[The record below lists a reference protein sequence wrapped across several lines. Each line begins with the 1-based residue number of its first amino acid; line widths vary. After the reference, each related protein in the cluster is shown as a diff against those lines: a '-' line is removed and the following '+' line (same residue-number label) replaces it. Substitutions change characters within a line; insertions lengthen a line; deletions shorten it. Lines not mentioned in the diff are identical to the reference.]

1 MAVSKKKVAK
11 KKVAKKKVT
20 KKVAPVKKKVT
31 KKKVAKKKVVK
42 KKVVAK
48 KKVAKKKVAKKK
60 IVVKKKRKTNYL
72 NNADLLA
79 ETIKSKELDKMTDK
93 LAKMLV
99 TLVARY
105 GRKSN
110 FSGYTYNDDMQGYA
124 SMSLVKTWRA
134 FKPEK
139 STNAFAFFTQC
150 VKNSFIQFLK
160 QERRQRDI
168 RDAKLVSLGMSP
180 SFTYTAAYEEKQKE
194 EQEKDVAIAREVEH
208 DRNFAHDEQ
217 DFHENERQRKALEK
231 EGKAGEKDS
240 DVLEF

>member
-1 MAVSKKKVAK
+1 MAVRKKKVAK
-11 KKVAKKKVT
+11 KKVST
-20 KKVAPVKKKVT
+20 KKAPSKKKVT
-31 KKKVAKKKVVK
+31 KKKVAKKVVKKKVAK

-48 KKVAKKKVAKKK
+48 KKAATKKKVAKKK

-105 GRKSN
+105 GRKHN
-110 FSGYTYNDDMQGYA
+110 FASYTYNDDMQGYA
-124 SMSLVKTWRA
+124 SMMLVRTFRS

-150 VKNSFIQFLK
+150 VKNSFIQFLN

-168 RDAKLVSLGMSP
+168 RDEVLVSKGLTP
-180 SFTYTAAYEEKQKE
+180 SFTFTAAYEEQQKN
-194 EQEKDVAIAREVEH
+194 RT
-208 DRNFAHDEQ
+208 FAPDEQ
-217 DFHENERQRKALEK
+217 DFEANEKQRKDLEK
-231 EGKAGEKDS
+231 DQGDAKRA